1 MDELRLIQ
9 KTTNVVPVQLVV
21 WFLRFLGIYV
31 HEGEQIDHTEDF
43 LKDVY
48 ILDDFTSNIISDG
61 IYIVAEH
68 NGSLSSGF
76 REIIYTHGNEKDFL
90 KEFART
96 LLIEN
101 KSYIER
107 NGSSLLSLYT
117 QTDIE
122 FLADIFVSSKIMQ
135 TVNLTKYFYKN
146 RRLLEYAEQNY
157 KYFLDQLRNY
167 MRANERTVKNKTFL
181 FVQLYAHYEMNCVYK
196 KNDEPLRYDDLK
208 QCSNLL
214 EEIGKNHIALQL
226 LMADILFELQGDLY
240 EAYKIYMDVVLNKE
254 IAYAWYK
261 IGCVYSKI
269 GNDKERFGLNKLNS
283 PNREN
288 LFRTLC
294 TPQELIRAHS
304 GSLDPR
310 VLDAKQCVPYFEK
323 AVKLKPN
330 YYQAWYRIA
339 MCYEKT
345 NQSDAAVKAY
355 KNIIISLDHKW
366 QNHILKPLEVEF
378 IFRSFQRMEKIFSSK
393 GGNPV
398 EAAWAFKNE
407 HQIVT
412 DIEKQT
418 FLDEVLYSGNDLEDI
433 KCVVNDKIRQR
444 LETSLKYKRT

>member
-9 KTTNVVPVQLVV
+9 KTTNVVPVQLVT

-31 HEGEQIDHTEDF
+31 HEGEQIDKDAF

-48 ILDDFTSNIISDG
+48 ILDVSVCDAASDG
-61 IYIVAEH
+61 IYVVCNKY
-68 NGSLSSGF
+68 NGPLPSGVTK
-76 REIIYTHGNEKDFL
+76 IIYTHGNEKEFL

-122 FLADIFVSSKIMQ
+122 FLADIFVGSKIMQ

-146 RRLLEYAEQNY
+146 RRLLEYAQQNY
-157 KYFLDQLRNY
+157 KYFLDQLRDY

-226 LMADILFELQGDLY
+226 LMADILFGLQGDSY

-261 IGCVYSKI
+261 IGCVHSKI
-269 GNDKERFGLNKLNS
+269 GND
-283 PNREN
+283 
-288 LFRTLC
+288 
-294 TPQELIRAHS
+294 
-304 GSLDPR
+304 
-310 VLDAKQCVPYFEK
+310 VKQCVPYFEK

-339 MCYEKT
+339 MCNEKT
-345 NQSDAAVKAY
+345 NRSDAAIKAY
-355 KNIIISLDHKW
+355 KNVIVSLNHKW
-366 QNHILKPLEVEF
+366 QNHLLKPLEVEF

-398 EAAWAFKNE
+398 EVAWAFKNE
-407 HQIVT
+407 HQIVK

-418 FLDEVLYSGNDLEDI
+418 FLDEVLYHGNDLEDI
-433 KCVVNDKIRQR
+433 KCVVNEKIRQR
-444 LETSLKYKRT
+444 LETSLNNR

>member
-31 HEGEQIDHTEDF
+31 HEGEQIDHTEAF

-61 IYIVAEH
+61 IYIVTEH

-107 NGSSLLSLYT
+107 NGSSLLNLYT
-117 QTDIE
+117 QADIE

-167 MRANERTVKNKTFL
+167 MQINERTVKNKVFL
-181 FVQLYAHYEMNCVYK
+181 FAQLYAHYEVNCVYK
-196 KNDEPLRYDDLK
+196 KNDEPLHYDTCFALK

-226 LMADILFELQGDLY
+226 LMADILFGLQGDSY
-240 EAYKIYMDVVLNKE
+240 EAYKIYMDIVLNKDV
-254 IAYAWYK
+254 AYAWYK

-269 GNDKERFGLNKLNS
+269 GNDKERFGLNKPNS
-283 PNREN
+283 PR
-288 LFRTLC
+288 
-294 TPQELIRAHS
+294 QAHS
-304 GSLDPR
+304 ESLDPR

-330 YYQAWYRIA
+330 YYQTWYRIA

-345 NQSDAAVKAY
+345 NQSDAAIKAY
-355 KNIIISLDHKW
+355 KNVIVNLDHKW
-366 QNHILKPLEVEF
+366 QNHTLKPLEVEF
-378 IFRSFQRMEKIFSSK
+378 SFRSFQRMGKIFSNK
-393 GGNPV
+393 GSNPV
-398 EAAWAFKNE
+398 EVAWVFKNE
-407 HQIVT
+407 RQIIN
-412 DIEKQT
+412 DIGKQT
-418 FLDEVLYSGNDLEDI
+418 FLDEILYTENDSEDI
-433 KCVVNDKIRQR
+433 KCLVNDKMRQR
-444 LETSLKYKRT
+444 LETNLNNR

>member
-9 KTTNVVPVQLVV
+9 KTTNVVPVQLVT
-21 WFLRFLGIYV
+21 WFLRFLGIYL
-31 HEGEQIDHTEDF
+31 HEDEKIDRSDEF

-48 ILDDFTSNIISDG
+48 ILDVPVYDANSDG
-61 IYIVAEH
+61 IYVVESK
-68 NGSLSSGF
+68 NSGSLPSGIT
-76 REIIYTHGNEKDFL
+76 EIGYERGNENEFL
-90 KEFART
+90 REFARS

-101 KSYIER
+101 RSCIEKSR
-107 NGSSLLSLYT
+107 NSLLGLYT
-117 QTDIE
+117 QADIE
-122 FLADIFVSSKIMQ
+122 FLANIFVGSKIMQ

-146 RRLLEYAEQNY
+146 RRLLEYAQQNY
-157 KYFLDQLRNY
+157 KYFLDQLRDY

-196 KNDEPLRYDDLK
+196 KNEEPLHYDIRFDLK

-214 EEIGKNHIALQL
+214 KETGKNHIALQL
-226 LMADILFELQGDLY
+226 LMADILFGLEGDTY
-240 EAYKIYMDVVLNKE
+240 EAYKIYMDIVLNKDV
-254 IAYAWYK
+254 AYAWYNL
-261 IGCVYSKI
+261 GCVYSKI
-269 GNDKERFGLNKLNS
+269 GNDKERFGLNKPNS
-283 PNREN
+283 PK
-288 LFRTLC
+288 
-294 TPQELIRAHS
+294 QAHS

-310 VLDAKQCVPYFEK
+310 VLDANQCVPYFEK

-339 MCYEKT
+339 MCNEKT
-345 NQSDAAVKAY
+345 NRSDAAVNAY
-355 KNIIISLDHKW
+355 KNVIINLDYKW
-366 QNHILKPLEVEF
+366 QNHLLKPLEVEF

-418 FLDEVLYSGNDLEDI
+418 FLDEVLYPGNDLEDI
-433 KCVVNDKIRQR
+433 KCVVNEKIRQR
-444 LETSLKYKRT
+444 LETSLNNR

>member
-31 HEGEQIDHTEDF
+31 HEGEQIDKDAF

-48 ILDDFTSNIISDG
+48 ILDVSVCDAASDG
-61 IYIVAEH
+61 IYVVCNKYSGLLPSEVTKIV
-68 NGSLSSGF
+68 
-76 REIIYTHGNEKDFL
+76 YTRGNENEFL

-107 NGSSLLSLYT
+107 NSGSLLGLYT
-117 QTDIE
+117 QADIE
-122 FLADIFVSSKIMQ
+122 FLADIFVGRKIMQ

-157 KYFLDQLRNY
+157 KYFLAQLRDY

-196 KNDEPLRYDDLK
+196 KNEEPLHYDTRFDLK

-214 EEIGKNHIALQL
+214 EEMEKNHIALQL
-226 LMADILFELQGDLY
+226 LMADILFGLEGDTY
-240 EAYKIYMDVVLNKE
+240 EAYKIYMDIVLNKE
-254 IAYAWYK
+254 VAYAWYNL
-261 IGCVYSKI
+261 GCVYSKI
-269 GNDKERFGLNKLNS
+269 GNDTN
-283 PNREN
+283 
-288 LFRTLC
+288 
-294 TPQELIRAHS
+294 
-304 GSLDPR
+304 
-310 VLDAKQCVPYFEK
+310 QCMPYFEK
-323 AVKLKPN
+323 AVKLKSN

-339 MCYEKT
+339 MCNEKT
-345 NQSDAAVKAY
+345 NRSDAAVKAY
-355 KNIIISLDHKW
+355 KNVIINLNHKW
-366 QNHILKPLEVEF
+366 QNHSLKPLEVEF
-378 IFRSFQRMEKIFSSK
+378 IFRSFQRMEKIFSSN

-412 DIEKQT
+412 DIGKQT
-418 FLDEVLYSGNDLEDI
+418 FLDEVFYPGNDLEDI

-444 LETSLKYKRT
+444 LETNLKCKRT

>member
-31 HEGEQIDHTEDF
+31 HDGEQIDHTEAF

-76 REIIYTHGNEKDFL
+76 REIIYTHGNEKEFL
-90 KEFART
+90 KEFAKT

-117 QTDIE
+117 QADIE
-122 FLADIFVSSKIMQ
+122 FFADIFVSSKIMQ

-157 KYFLDQLRNY
+157 KYFLDQLRDY
-167 MRANERTVKNKTFL
+167 MQTNERTVKNKVFL
-181 FVQLYAHYEMNCVYK
+181 FAQLYAHYEVNCVYK
-196 KNDEPLRYDDLK
+196 KNDEPLHYDTCFDLK

-226 LMADILFELQGDLY
+226 LMADILFGLQGDSY
-240 EAYKIYMDVVLNKE
+240 EAYKIYMDIVLNKDV
-254 IAYAWYK
+254 AYAWYK

-269 GNDKERFGLNKLNS
+269 GN
-283 PNREN
+283 
-288 LFRTLC
+288 
-294 TPQELIRAHS
+294 
-304 GSLDPR
+304 
-310 VLDAKQCVPYFEK
+310 DAKQCVPYFEK

-345 NQSDAAVKAY
+345 NQSDAAIKAY
-355 KNIIISLDHKW
+355 KNVIVSLDYKW
-366 QNHILKPLEVEF
+366 QNHTLKPLEVEF
-378 IFRSFQRMEKIFSSK
+378 SFRSFQRMGKIFSNK
-393 GGNPV
+393 GSNPV
-398 EAAWAFKNE
+398 EVEWVFKNE
-407 HQIVT
+407 RQIIK
-412 DIEKQT
+412 DIGKQT
-418 FLDEVLYSGNDLEDI
+418 FLNEILYTENDSEDI

-444 LETSLKYKRT
+444 LETNLKCKRT